1 MLAITLVDSMLFDN
15 ESVLIEY
22 LNASLNI
29 WYIRMEIWIAGFKVN
44 EYFRTVF
51 SAYPM
56 GHSGIK

>member
-1 MLAITLVDSMLFDN
+1 MLVITLVDSMLFDN
-15 ESVLIEY
+15 ELRFNRIFKCILEY
-22 LNASLNI
+22 MVHQN
-29 WYIRMEIWIAGFKVN
+29 EIWIAGFKVN